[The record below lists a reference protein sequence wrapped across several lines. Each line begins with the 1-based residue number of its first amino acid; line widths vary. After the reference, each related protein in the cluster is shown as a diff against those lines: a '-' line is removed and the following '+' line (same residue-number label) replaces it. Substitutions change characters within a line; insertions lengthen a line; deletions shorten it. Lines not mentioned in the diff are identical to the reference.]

1 MVDFNE
7 LERHLCVLLYDSGPT
22 WRSRDTIR
30 KWIAEAGK
38 EYERAP
44 LKFIFSLKPPTPLAL
59 RPPAPPISPPAS
71 TAPRPR
77 MLLDKF
83 LYDAYQALQDGAFD
97 DQPPHI
103 KAMYEAYCT
112 PPNDKYGRYLD
123 EMTEKQRRTL
133 TGMNECMIAHKYK
146 KSQLEGSS
154 NIEDALDNVIKNGVK
169 NNN

>member
-59 RPPAPPISPPAS
+59 RPPAPPISPTS
-71 TAPRPR
+71 TAPKQR
-77 MLLDKF
+77 MLLDSF
-83 LYDAYQALQDGAFD
+83 LSAAWQALQEGAFS
-97 DQPPHI
+97 DQPPSLQ
-103 KAMYEAYCT
+103 AMYEAYCS
-112 PPNDKYGRYLD
+112 PLSDKYGRYLD
-123 EMTEKQRRTL
+123 EMTDKQRRTL
-133 TGMNECMIAHKYK
+133 TGMNECMIAHKHK
-146 KSQLEGSS
+146 KAQSEGSN
-154 NIEDALDNVIKNGVK
+154 NIEDALDNAIKDGIK
-169 NNN
+169 KGS